1 MCCAIAVSML
11 QLPQLLSVPEQL
23 DRTPAQCIRTGD
35 WLRAGLQ
42 VPPFNVMSLG
52 WRSALRY
59 IRQLDGSVP
68 QLPLPPDVDDL
79 PYEQRKHAIL
89 YSSTI
94 PSVINLGRW
103 MCGDVMIFLKQTVQ
117 PNFMAMS
124 KFELQQLARQ
134 LDKHPHQVV
143 HLNLNDNSISYGDAP
158 KALCRSLTAL
168 TGLQMLDLSGIA
180 LRNCVVKTSLR
191 VVFVSIELQGT
202 ILPTLLISS
211 ANRWLH
217 LLD

>member
-68 QLPLPPDVDDL
+68 QLPLPPNVDDL

-143 HLNLNDNSISYGDAP
+143 HLNLNDNSFSYGDAP

>member
-94 PSVINLGRW
+94 PSVINLGQS
-103 MCGDVMIFLKQTVQ
+103 MCGVLKQTLQ

-143 HLNLNDNSISYGDAP
+143 HLDLNHNSFSYGDAP

-202 ILPTLLISS
+202 MLPTVLISS

>member
-1 MCCAIAVSML
+1 
-11 QLPQLLSVPEQL
+11 
-23 DRTPAQCIRTGD
+23 
-35 WLRAGLQ
+35 
-42 VPPFNVMSLG
+42 
-52 WRSALRY
+52 
-59 IRQLDGSVP
+59 
-68 QLPLPPDVDDL
+68 
-79 PYEQRKHAIL
+79 
-89 YSSTI
+89 
-94 PSVINLGRW
+94 
-103 MCGDVMIFLKQTVQ
+103 
-117 PNFMAMS
+117 MAMS

>member
-1 MCCAIAVSML
+1 ML

>member
-1 MCCAIAVSML
+1 MCCTIAVCML

-35 WLRAGLQ
+35 WLRAGLE

-52 WRSALRY
+52 WRGALRY

-68 QLPLPPDVDDL
+68 QLPLPYDVHHL

>member
-1 MCCAIAVSML
+1 ML
-11 QLPQLLSVPEQL
+11 QLPQLLSPEQL